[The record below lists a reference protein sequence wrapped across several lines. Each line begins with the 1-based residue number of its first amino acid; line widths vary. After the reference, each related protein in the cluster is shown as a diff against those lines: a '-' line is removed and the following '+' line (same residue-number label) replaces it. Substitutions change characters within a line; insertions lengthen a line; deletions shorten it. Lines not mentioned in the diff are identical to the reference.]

1 MPIDLIP
8 IADFDGSSVT
18 EDQRF
23 VVQDEDGPTIA
34 KYVDGGWVHAETDD
48 PIEPVAFELINPFVA
63 PAEAEDDA
71 ASKEEELF

>member
-48 PIEPVAFELINPFVA
+48 PIEPVAFELINPFAVSG
-63 PAEAEDDA
+63 E
-71 ASKEEELF
+71 ASKEEETEEPF